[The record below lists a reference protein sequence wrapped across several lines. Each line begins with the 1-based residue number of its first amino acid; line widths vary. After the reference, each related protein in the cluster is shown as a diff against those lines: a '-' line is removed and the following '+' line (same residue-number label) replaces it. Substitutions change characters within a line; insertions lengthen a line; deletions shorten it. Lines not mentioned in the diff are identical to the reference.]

1 MTDQDPVTGK
11 FVKGNKANPGG
22 RKRTDL
28 SIVALIDRAM
38 TEEDWLFVISAQIKR
53 ARRGDQKAIEWLTD
67 RRFGKAIQQTDNKHK
82 VSLDLTIN
90 WDNET
95 TDASDSD

>member
-1 MTDQDPVTGK
+1 MTDKDPVTGK
-11 FVKGNKANPGG
+11 FVNGNKANPGG

-28 SIVALIDRAM
+28 SIIALIDRAM
-38 TEEDWLFVISAQIKR
+38 TSDDWLFIISAQIKR

-67 RRFGKAIQQTDNKHK
+67 RRFGKAIQQNENKH
-82 VSLDLTIN
+82 SGTLDITIN
-90 WDNET
+90 WGDGI